1 MAWDRGTRDL
11 LPFLAIA
18 PEEITEPEAELFGPS
33 ETSKG
38 SPSSSPPGTHQPSAL
53 PLADGEAAAGVA
65 ILLPGSG
72 QPPAIARIDV
82 SQVPSG
88 PGIGGSHGVEL
99 PQVHGFSGHL
109 SSLPA
114 PSLPA
119 ISRDDH
125 HDGLEK
131 QPEHGS
137 GNRLDPAGQGA
148 GDLADAPDDDG
159 HTIRVTQF
167 AKVDQDASIIVQ
179 GYVGEVVARLHI
191 DQDLMMDQDV
201 DIAFTIDGDGHFSVL
216 LDQDMRI
223 SQALDIDVDIHDT
236 DGVLFIDVFLRD
248 SIEVEQDTTL
258 AMRIDDGPQGG
269 TVEINQDLEIDQ
281 DVDIDIDIED
291 DLEERY
297 IIKVAVETVQQVDA
311 DQDAVVDISDVN
323 GGIDMDV
330 DATQTVAVDQET
342 IVRADFALA

>member
-1 MAWDRGTRDL
+1 MVWDRGTRDL

-18 PEEITEPEAELFGPS
+18 PEAISEPEAEPFGPA
-33 ETSKG
+33 ETGEG
-38 SPSSSPPGTHQPSAL
+38 SPSSSSQGTHQPAAL
-53 PLADGEAAAGVA
+53 PLTDGETAAGVA
-65 ILLPGSG
+65 IAFPGSG
-72 QPPAIARIDV
+72 QPPAIAGILV

-88 PGIGGSHGVEL
+88 PGIGGSHSVEL

-109 SSLPA
+109 SSLPD

-119 ISRDDH
+119 TSRSDH

-131 QPEHGS
+131 RPEHGG
-137 GNRLDPAGQGA
+137 GNGLDPAGQGE
-148 GDLADAPDDDG
+148 GDLADAPDDG
-159 HTIRVTQF
+159 HSIRVTQF
-167 AKVDQDASIIVQ
+167 AEVDQDASIIVQ

-191 DQDLMMDQDV
+191 DQNLMMDQDV

-269 TVEINQDLEIDQ
+269 TVEINQDLELDQ

-311 DQDAVVDISDVN
+311 YQDAVVDITDVN